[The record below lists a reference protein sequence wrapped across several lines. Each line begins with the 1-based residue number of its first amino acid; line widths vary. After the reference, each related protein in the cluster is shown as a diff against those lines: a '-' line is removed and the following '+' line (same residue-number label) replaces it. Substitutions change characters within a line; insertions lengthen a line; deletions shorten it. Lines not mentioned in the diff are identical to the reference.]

1 MTKKDYIDVHE
12 TPAIQ
17 KLIPLSLQH
26 LFAMFG
32 STVLVPLLTGL
43 DVSVALL
50 TSGIGTL
57 LFLLITRGK
66 LPNYL
71 GSSFAFIGPIITVSA
86 SQGVGTAMLGCFI
99 AGLVYLV
106 VALIVK
112 LAGINWL
119 NRLLPPVLIASII
132 IVIGLSLSGVAVGWA
147 LNDPLSDP
155 AKPAYSLAAVEVA
168 FVTLA
173 MTVVANLFFRGFLSV
188 LPVLMG
194 MVVGYAY
201 TYIRHPEWIDFKS
214 IAAAPLFITPSM
226 WVKEHF
232 ITGQVLDAFT
242 SPASWMAAL
251 IIAPVAF
258 VTLAEHIG
266 HLLVT
271 ANIMNRDLMRDPGLH
286 RSIAGDGVA
295 VIFASFLGGPPST
308 TYGEN
313 MGVLAM
319 TKVYSRMVIAG
330 AACFAI
336 LFAFVGKIGAFLM
349 TIPKPVLG
357 GVTIVL
363 FGIIAVQGMR
373 MYVEHNIDF
382 SHKRNMVV
390 AAIVLVTGIGGFKL
404 DFHEITFSNFI
415 AHLTIDNIAMA
426 TFLGIVLHAVLP
438 NKDVAFGNNGNKNKQ
453 LHKQAS

>member
-1 MTKKDYIDVHE
+1 MMKKDYIDVQE

-32 STVLVPLLTGL
+32 ATVLVPLLTGL

-57 LFLLITRGK
+57 LFLLITKGK

-86 SQGVGTAMLGCFI
+86 SHGVGAAMLGCFI
-99 AGLVYLV
+99 SGLVYLL

-112 LAGINWL
+112 VAGVNWL
-119 NRLLPPVLIASII
+119 NRLLPPVVIASII
-132 IVIGLSLSGVAVGWA
+132 VVIGLSLSGVAVGWA
-147 LNDPLSDP
+147 LNDPLSDA
-155 AKPAYSLAAVEVA
+155 AKPAYSLGAVEVA

-173 MTVVANLFFRGFLSV
+173 MTVIANMFFRGFLSV
-188 LPVLMG
+188 LPVLTG
-194 MVVGYAY
+194 MIVGYIY
-201 TYIRHPEWIDFKS
+201 TYIRHPEWIDFAS
-214 IAAAPLFITPSM
+214 IAKAPWFITPSM
-226 WVKEHF
+226 WINEHF
-232 ITGQVLDAFT
+232 ITGQVLEAFT
-242 SPASWMAAL
+242 SPAAWMAAL

-271 ANIMNRDLMRDPGLH
+271 SNIMNRDLMRDPGLH

-295 VIFASFLGGPPST
+295 VLFASFLGGPPST

-404 DFHEITFSNFI
+404 DFHEVTFSNFI
-415 AHLTIDNIAMA
+415 ANLTIDNIAMA
-426 TFLGIVLHAVLP
+426 TFLGILLHALLP
-438 NKDVAFGNNGNKNKQ
+438 NKDVAFGQVKKTEQ
-453 LHKQAS
+453 LHEQAS

>member
-1 MTKKDYIDVHE
+1 MIKKDYVDVHE
-12 TPAIQ
+12 IPALQ
-17 KLIPLSLQH
+17 KVVPLSLQH

-57 LFLLITRGK
+57 LFLLITKGK

-71 GSSFAFIGPIITVSA
+71 GSSFAFIGPILTVSH
-86 SQGVGTAMLGCFI
+86 SHGVGTAMLGCFM
-99 AGLVYLV
+99 AGLVYLI
-106 VALIVK
+106 VAAIVK
-112 LAGINWL
+112 WTGVHWL
-119 NRLLPPVLIASII
+119 NRLLPPVVIASII
-132 IVIGLSLSGVAVGWA
+132 VVIGLSVSGVAVGWA

-155 AKPAYSLAAVEVA
+155 AKPAYTLGAVEVA

-173 MTVVANLFFRGFLSV
+173 ATVVATIFFRGFLSV
-188 LPVLMG
+188 LPVLTG
-194 MVVGYAY
+194 MIVGYAY
-201 TYIRHPEWIDFKS
+201 AAVRHPEWIDFAK
-214 IAAAPLFITPSM
+214 IKETPWFISPGM
-226 WVKEHF
+226 WVNEHF
-232 ITGQVLDAFT
+232 ITGQVLDAFA
-242 SPASWMAAL
+242 SPGALLAAL
-251 IIAPVAF
+251 VIAPVAF

-286 RSIAGDGVA
+286 RSLAGDGVA
-295 VIFASFLGGPPST
+295 VIVASFLGGPPST

-313 MGVLAM
+313 MGVLAL
-319 TKVYSRMVIAG
+319 TKVYSRVVIAG

-336 LFAFVGKIGAFLM
+336 LFAFIGKIGAFLM

-363 FGIIAVQGMR
+363 FGIIAAQGMR

-382 SHKRNMVV
+382 SHKRNMVIS
-390 AAIVLVTGIGGFKL
+390 AIVLVTGIGGFKM
-404 DFHEITFSNFI
+404 DFHEVTFSTFI
-415 AHLTIDNIAMA
+415 ANLTIDNIAMA
-426 TFLGIVLHAVLP
+426 TFLGIFLHAVLP
-438 NKDVAFGNNGNKNKQ
+438 GKEVAFGKTKEGQ

>member
-1 MTKKDYIDVHE
+1 MKMIKKDYVDVHE

-71 GSSFAFIGPIITVSA
+71 GSSFAFIGPILTVSH
-86 SQGVGTAMLGCFI
+86 SQGVGTAMLGCFM
-99 AGLVYLV
+99 AGLVYLI

-112 LAGINWL
+112 SAGVDWL
-119 NRLLPPVLIASII
+119 NRLLPPVVIASII
-132 IVIGLSLSGVAVGWA
+132 VVIGLSLSGVAVGWA
-147 LNDPLSDP
+147 LNDPLSNP
-155 AKPAYSLAAVEVA
+155 AKPAYSLGAVEVA

-173 MTVVANLFFRGFLSV
+173 VTVVAMIFFRGFLSV
-188 LPVLMG
+188 LPILTG
-194 MVVGYAY
+194 MIAGYVYAFVRY
-201 TYIRHPEWIDFKS
+201 PEWIDLTNVAK
-214 IAAAPLFITPSM
+214 APWFITPGE
-226 WVKEHF
+226 WVEKHF
-232 ITGQVLDAFT
+232 ITGQVLDAFA
-242 SPASWMAAL
+242 SPTAWVTAL

-286 RSIAGDGVA
+286 RSLLGDGVA
-295 VIFASFLGGPPST
+295 VIAASFLGGPPST

-313 MGVLAM
+313 MGVLAI

-363 FGIIAVQGMR
+363 FGIIAAQGMR

-382 SHKRNMVV
+382 AHKRNMVV

-415 AHLTIDNIAMA
+415 ANLTIDNIAMA
-426 TFLGIVLHAVLP
+426 TFLGIFLHAVLP
-438 NKDVAFGNNGNKNKQ
+438 NKDVAFGKKEEQQ
-453 LHKQAS
+453 LHRQAS